1 MRTRSRNKLSR
12 LSACTLCTR
21 ISKEMRIFSPIR
33 HTRSVSEHRG
43 VCAARKPNRL
53 AMRINCVV
61 SRLVPSAT
69 SAQMATTLLNSGE
82 TERNRQSAWSEVSTR
97 RVRRLAQ
104 VSEAPSAPK
113 RGICSFHKWRL
124 MIRSP
129 AFNRVP
135 SDSITARSRRP
146 IWIRK
151 MQRGSLVYSS
161 TDPSRRNRASRAA
174 TANASQRDR
183 DADVYAPS
191 QPSALSR
198 SSTQERST
206 FPAMVAALVF
216 SSARSLAL
224 AAA

>member
-1 MRTRSRNKLSR
+1 NILPDPTDPFGERAPRHLHRQETKPIGHENQLRRIAFGTERHVGANGNDVAQFRGDGKKPAER
-12 LSACTLCTR
+12 LEGGLNAPR
-21 ISKEMRIFSPIR
+21 Q
-33 HTRSVSEHRG
+33 
-43 VCAARKPNRL
+43 AARPGERG
-53 AMRINCVV
+53 AV
-61 SRLVPSAT
+61 SAE
-69 SAQMATTLLNSGE
+69 AGNLLIP
-82 TERNRQSAWSEVSTR
+82 
-97 RVRRLAQ
+97 Q
-104 VSEAPSAPK
+104 VE
-113 RGICSFHKWRL
+113 
-124 MIRSP
+124 IRSP

-135 SDSITARSRRP
+135 SDSISARSRRP

-198 SSTQERST
+198 SSTRERST